1 MKQIFTLILFSA
13 VLYSC
18 KKEIPATKEGA
29 HLQMVEIPLKDSLG
43 NADYSDLDFSKI
55 LLGKHSHPVPG
66 VPMVSF
72 ILFAFCSLC
81 FLIRT
86 VNNYKT
92 FFKTRRGVSTR
103 E

>member
-1 MKQIFTLILFSA
+1 MKQLFTLILFSA

-55 LLGKHSHPVPG
+55 LLGKHSHLV
-66 VPMVSF
+66 F
-72 ILFAFCSLC
+72 QW
-81 FLIRT
+81 
-86 VNNYKT
+86 
-92 FFKTRRGVSTR
+92 
-103 E
+103 